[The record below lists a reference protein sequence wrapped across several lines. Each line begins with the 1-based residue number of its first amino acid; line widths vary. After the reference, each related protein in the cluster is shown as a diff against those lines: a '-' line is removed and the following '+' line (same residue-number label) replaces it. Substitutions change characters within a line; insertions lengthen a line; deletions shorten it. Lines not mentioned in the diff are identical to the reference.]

1 MTRESV
7 PLPGLRA
14 LTTAFFLARI
24 AEGKAYCADLD
35 NKVVQYD
42 SCASNIEQSA
52 DTFFM
57 FSSDDQN
64 ISLGSTI
71 DPSKTDLFDSSD
83 PVERQ
88 NVLLPLDMES
98 GGFGKRQDGCGGG
111 GSGSG
116 GGSSGGGGGNTGGMV
131 GG

>member
-1 MTRESV
+1 MTKEYV

-35 NKVVQYD
+35 NKVVEYD
-42 SCASNIEQSA
+42 TCTSNIEQSA

-64 ISLGSTI
+64 IPLGTTI
-71 DPSKTDLFDSSD
+71 DPSQTDLFDSSD

-88 NVLLPLDMES
+88 NVLIPRDMES
-98 GGFGKRQDGCGGG
+98 GGFGRRQDCGTG
-111 GSGSG
+111 GSA
-116 GGSSGGGGGNTGGMV
+116 GGSTGGSTGGMV
-131 GG
+131 AA